1 MAATANVV
9 IPYAPRQLFLPYHN
23 RKQRFSCEVVH
34 RRGGKTVSR
43 INELIRGSISCPLLR
58 PRFAYIAPY
67 LKQAKAVVWDYL
79 KYYSFPFREHGATF
93 NEAELRVDY
102 PNGAQVRLYGA
113 DNADALR
120 GIYLDGVVFDEYGT
134 MDPRIWPVVR
144 PALSDRFALDQRF
157 GWADFIGTPNGHNDF
172 HKLWTEAQRQPG
184 EWYSAIH
191 RASETGIIPAHELAA
206 AARDLTADQYAQ
218 EYECSF
224 EAAIQGAYYGKEMA
238 EAERE
243 KRIGKVPYDK
253 ATDVVTAWD
262 LGIGDATAIWFC
274 QRIGQEYHLIDYVEA
289 SGQGL
294 DFYAREVR
302 NRPYVYAEHIL
313 PHDVEAKE
321 LGTGKSRKEVL
332 SELGIKA
339 TVAPRLRV
347 EDGIAQVRLNLNRCW
362 FDAEKCERGI
372 EALKQYRSSFDETKK
387 VYSNAPL
394 HDWTS
399 HGSDA
404 FRYLFTGLSK
414 TEKAQWNDRIMNFS
428 VDWLP

>member
-1 MAATANVV
+1 MFMAAGRNVV
-9 IPYAPRQLFLPYHN
+9 IPYAPRPVFLPFHS
-23 RKQRFSCEVVH
+23 RTQRFSCEVVH

-43 INELIRGSISCPLLR
+43 VNELIRSAMTEPLER

-79 KYYSFPFREHGATF
+79 KHYTAPFVEHGADYYE
-93 NEAELRVDY
+93 NELRVRL
-102 PNGAQVRLYGA
+102 PNKAEIRLYGA
-113 DNADALR
+113 DNPDALR

-144 PALSDRFALDQRF
+144 PALSDRM

-172 HKLWTEAQRQPG
+172 HTLWVKAQANPG
-184 EWYSAIH
+184 EWYSALH
-191 RASETGIIPAHELAA
+191 RASETRLIPAHELVA

-243 KRIGKVPYDK
+243 KRICRVPYDK
-253 ATDVVTAWD
+253 AADVITAWD
-262 LGIGDATAIWFC
+262 LGIGDSTAIWFM
-274 QRIGQEYHLIDYVEA
+274 QQVGQEYHLIDYLEA
-289 SGQGL
+289 NGQGL
-294 DFYAREVR
+294 DYYAKEIKS
-302 NRPYVYAEHIL
+302 RPYVYADHIL

-332 SELGIKA
+332 SALGIKV
-339 TVAPRLRV
+339 TVAPRLKV
-347 EDGIAQVRLNLNRCW
+347 DDGISAVRMVLNRCW
-362 FDAEKCERGI
+362 FDAEKCARGV
-372 EALKQYRSSFDETKK
+372 EALKQYRTEFDEQRK
-387 VYSNAPL
+387 VFKTSPL

-404 FRYLFTGLSK
+404 FRYLFTGYSK
-414 TEKAQWNDRIMNFS
+414 TDKAQWTDKIMNFEF
-428 VDWLP
+428 VGGA

>member
-1 MAATANVV
+1 MGGVARVV
-9 IPYAPRQLFLPYHN
+9 IPYTPRDLFRPFHA
-23 RKQRFSCEVVH
+23 RTQRFSCEVVH

-43 INELIRGSISCPLLR
+43 VNELIKSALTEPLER

-79 KYYSFPFREHGATF
+79 KHFSAPFMEHGASF
-93 NEAELRVDY
+93 NEAELRADY

-120 GIYLDGVVFDEYGT
+120 GIYLDGVVFDEFGT

-144 PALSDRFALDQRF
+144 PALSDRI
-157 GWADFIGTPNGHNDF
+157 GWADFIGTPNGHNEF
-172 HKLWTEAQRQPG
+172 HATYIKALANPQ
-184 EWYSAIH
+184 EWYCRLH
-191 RASETGIIPAHELAA
+191 RASETGIIPKHELEA

-243 KRIGKVPYDK
+243 KRIGRVPYDK
-253 ATDVVTAWD
+253 SADVYTAWD

-274 QRIGQEYHLIDYVEA
+274 QQVGQEIHLIDYLEN
-289 SGQGL
+289 SGVGL
-294 DFYAREVR
+294 DWYVKEIKSKPYA
-302 NRPYVYAEHIL
+302 YADHIL

-332 SELGIKA
+332 EGLQIKV
-339 TVAPRLRV
+339 TVAPKLKL
-347 EDGIAQVRLNLNRCW
+347 EDGIAQARLAFNRCW
-362 FDAEKCERGI
+362 FDSEKCARGI
-372 EALKQYRSSFDETKK
+372 EALKQYRTEFDEQRK
-387 VYSNAPL
+387 VYSNKPL

-399 HGSDA
+399 HAADA
-404 FRYLFTGLSK
+404 WRYLHLGLKKSTK
-414 TEKAQWNDRIMNFS
+414 GQWSDKIVNFEF
-428 VDWLP
+428 VGGA

>member
-1 MAATANVV
+1 MNVAEIV
-9 IPYAPRQLFLPYHN
+9 IPYTPRALFVPFHG
-23 RKQRFSCEVVH
+23 RGQRFSCEVVH

-43 INELIRGSISCPLLR
+43 VNELIRGALTEPLER

-79 KYYSFPFREHGATF
+79 KHYSAPFVEHGAVF
-93 NEAELRVDY
+93 RESELRVDY

-134 MDPRIWPVVR
+134 MDPKIWPVVR
-144 PALSDRFALDQRF
+144 PALSDRA

-172 HKLWTEAQRQPG
+172 HKLWVEAQKKPD
-184 EWYSAIH
+184 EWFSAVH
-191 RASETGIIPAHELAA
+191 RASETGVIPAWELAA
-206 AARDLTADQYAQ
+206 AARDLTGEQYAR

-224 EAAIQGAYYGKEMA
+224 EAAAQGAYYGKEMA

-243 KRIGKVPYDK
+243 KRVGRVPYDK
-253 ATDVVTAWD
+253 AADVVTAWD

-274 QRIGQEYHLIDYVEA
+274 QQVGQEFHLIDYVEN
-289 SGQGL
+289 SGVGL
-294 DFYAREVR
+294 DWYAREIKS
-302 NRPYVYAEHIL
+302 RPYVYGDHIF

-332 SELGIKA
+332 PGLGVKGS
-339 TVAPRLRV
+339 VAPRLRL
-347 EDGIAQVRLNLNRCW
+347 EDGIAAVRMVLNRCW
-362 FDAEKCERGI
+362 FDAEKCARGM
-372 EALKQYRSSFDETKK
+372 EALKLYRSAWDEGRK
-387 VYSNAPL
+387 VYRDGPL

-399 HGSDA
+399 HGADA
-404 FRYLFTGLSK
+404 FRYLFTGLRK
-414 TEKAQWNDRIMNFS
+414 AEKASWGDRIMNFT
-428 VDWLP
+428 VDWMP